1 MAPPRGSAAYKKKD
15 GTLAVSKGGQSVSWT
30 PVAPPRSEPA
40 LTLPVSSIT
49 SEFTLFHYPEW
60 NSKLTWY
67 IDLQQTP
74 ATNLKVML
82 KIFAQAPGTSTSETH
97 TFTFTSPTTAR
108 AQADAIR
115 DALSKTIQVIKSG
128 GALPAAPGGAGGSSA
143 AMAIASAVSS
153 ISRAGAD
160 SNAWYDDEKLK
171 KDVELQQSLLR
182 SNPSL
187 SKTFMESMRTKPE
200 SISSSRF
207 TAQFWSTRIHLL
219 RGHAIE
225 KNQTRGAYNVLSS
238 IKPMTVDNATRLSI
252 SKEQIQLI
260 FNQHSLV
267 KRVYDEN
274 VPKLSEEAFWSR
286 FFQSRLFKKLK
297 GERVTEADPTDN
309 VLDKYLQYDDD
320 AERARQLMASH
331 VPHIIDVEGN
341 EQNHSQRKGNQ
352 PDLTMRP
359 NSYDRVP
366 IIRSLNSLSEKILS
380 HVAPNDIDPSLPIG
394 VDEETFNELALR
406 DLQGD
411 AAENRVI
418 LNIKDQSRFFN
429 SDKESGVSADALRYA
444 KQDPVK
450 VLRSIQSDLAR
461 VCSTTNL
468 ETAIGVEDDSDSD
481 DDDESNPKKGHIG
494 SKASLSGA
502 TAQMLSAIA
511 QQRAQSDDL
520 SASSSGFSTVQS
532 SSTSGLSAAIF
543 DRLSLTHA
551 TTTEFLQHFWS
562 AFLSG
567 DPNRADEIGKLFE
580 TLNRAMDRIKAVAT
594 DAEAERQKEID
605 KLKKQVQD
613 LFERTGKK
621 RRMDYEST
629 PGGAKAV
636 NQLLAPTVKA
646 IEVATKEYKRALMEQ
661 SKDVG

>member
-1 MAPPRGSAAYKKKD
+1 
-15 GTLAVSKGGQSVSWT
+15 
-30 PVAPPRSEPA
+30 
-40 LTLPVSSIT
+40 
-49 SEFTLFHYPEW
+49 
-60 NSKLTWY
+60 
-67 IDLQQTP
+67 
-74 ATNLKVML
+74 ML
-82 KIFAQAPGTSTSETH
+82 KIFAQAPDISSSETH

-108 AQADAIR
+108 AEADAIK

-128 GALPAAPGGAGGSSA
+128 EAILVAPGGAGGSSA

-153 ISRAGAD
+153 TSRGGAD
-160 SNAWYDDEKLK
+160 PNAWYDDDKLK
-171 KDVELQQSLLR
+171 KDVELQQLLLK

-187 SKTFMESMRTKPE
+187 KKTLMESLRTKPE
-200 SISSSRF
+200 SISNSQF

-219 RGHAIE
+219 RAHAIE
-225 KNQTRGAYNVLSS
+225 KGQTRGAYNVLSS
-238 IKPMTVDNATRLSI
+238 IKPMTVDNATKLSI

-274 VPKLSEEAFWSR
+274 VPKLSEETFWSR
-286 FFQSRLFKKLK
+286 FFLSRLFKKLK
-297 GERVTEADPTDN
+297 GDRITEADPPDN
-309 VLDKYLQYDDD
+309 VLDRYLQYDDD
-320 AERARQLMASH
+320 AERAVQLMASH

-352 PDLTMRP
+352 PDVTMRP
-359 NSYDRVP
+359 SSYHRVP
-366 IIRSLNSLSEKILS
+366 IIRTLNSLSEKILS

-418 LNIKDQSRFFN
+418 LNIRDQSRFFS
-429 SDKESGVSADALRYA
+429 SDKDSGVSADALLYA
-444 KQDPVK
+444 KQDPVE

-461 VCSTTNL
+461 VSSNTNL
-468 ETAIGVEDDSDSD
+468 ETAIGVDTDSDSD
-481 DDDESNPKKGHIG
+481 DDDQSKPKKGHVG
-494 SKASLSGA
+494 SKASLLGA

-532 SSTSGLSAAIF
+532 ASNSGLSIAIF

-567 DPNRADEIGKLFE
+567 DPDRADEIGKLFE
-580 TLNRAMDRIKAVAT
+580 TLNRSMDRIKAVAT
-594 DAEAERQKEID
+594 DAETERQKEID
-605 KLKKQVQD
+605 KLKKQVQN
-613 LFERTGKK
+613 LFDRTGKK

-646 IEVATKEYKRALMEQ
+646 IEVAIKEYKKALAEQ
-661 SKDVG
+661 SEGSGQT